1 MNDIYRAQSCGSAP
15 SATTRNGADV
25 ATASAA
31 EVAAASPTTR
41 DGAGAAAPPEA
52 VVAAASIT
60 TAPPPGAAAI
70 GGTSDLPSS
79 ADADAQMSAA
89 KARFYDLFSEREEK
103 SKGGEGAKY
112 LNEEEY
118 NYAVGV
124 VTNWQPEVKHEAKD
138 YRIKKKFFIGQGVA
152 GNSLCLQGCVT
163 RWTSQRLHSTR
174 SP

>member
-89 KARFYDLFSEREEK
+89 KARFYDLLSEREEK

-112 LNEEEY
+112 LNEEEDHS
-118 NYAVGV
+118 N
-124 VTNWQPEVKHEAKD
+124 
-138 YRIKKKFFIGQGVA
+138 
-152 GNSLCLQGCVT
+152 
-163 RWTSQRLHSTR
+163 TSDISTMSKRTVR
-174 SP
+174 SKRNT